1 MKKLSV
7 LILTVFLGLNAW
19 AQTMVKEAF
28 VQYEMTE
35 VSSSDPQTES
45 MLQMMKGSTID
56 IYFNEKQQ
64 RTDVDMMGGMMK
76 MKTYTGLDGNA
87 PNAMYMD
94 MMGRKI
100 KIPMTD
106 TEMEQYQQKQNDD
119 NKPKVEEVAGEGKTI
134 LGFECKKIRMTM
146 EGQEFNLTAYVTDQ
160 ISSPQ
165 SVLQNTNTDVDLGGF
180 PLEYTIEHTQ
190 MTMTYSAKQFKKELE
205 GNAMTPPAEG
215 YEEMSFQDF
224 MSTMSIMVPWAVWAN
239 KRAR

>member
-1 MKKLSV
+1 MKKLSA
-7 LILTVFLGLNAW
+7 LILTIFLGFNAW

-64 RTDVDMMGGMMK
+64 RTDIDMMGGMMK
-76 MKTYTGLDGNA
+76 MQTFTGLDGEA

-94 MMGRKI
+94 MMGRKL

-106 TEMEQYQQKQNDD
+106 AEMEQYQQKEDGNA
-119 NKPKVEEVAGEGKTI
+119 KPTIEEVSGEGKTI
-134 LGFECKKIRMTM
+134 LGFKCKKIKMSM
-146 EGQEFNLTAYVTDQ
+146 EGQEFNLIAYVTDQ
-160 ISSPQ
+160 ISSPK

-180 PLEYTIEHTQ
+180 PLEYTIEHSQ
-190 MTMTYSAKQFKKELE
+190 MSMTYSAKQFKKELDS
-205 GNAMTPPAEG
+205 NTMSPPAG
-215 YEEMSFQDF
+215 YEEMSFEDF
-224 MSTMSIMVPWAVWAN
+224 MSTMGAMGGMGQ
-239 KRAR
+239 